1 MGRTQNLRH
10 NVINQFIDS
19 IRQGYLTSP
28 LPSQSTLAEMY
39 NISRTTVRHTMEHL
53 CHKGIIVQT
62 VDGYIIQRQPS
73 EDDRFYDI
81 VEPKL
86 AQQKQFEDLFYKMIS
101 QRLIKPGD
109 SFTELQ
115 LARSASVS
123 PVSVREFLL
132 RFSRYGLINNIHRG
146 QWQMVK
152 LDRRYVENL
161 FELREILETHALN
174 KFMNL
179 PKEDPL
185 WTKAKDL
192 LLRHREL
199 RETVNFQYRAFDT
212 LDHDFHQLILS
223 ATSNPFFDQH
233 FELISVIFHFQY
245 QWGERDLKER
255 NALGIEEHMAILSAM
270 ISRNDLMAMNE
281 LRRHLETAKRTM
293 MSSMTD
299 ENF

>member
-19 IRQGYLTSP
+19 IKRGYISSP
-28 LPSQSTLAEMY
+28 LPSQSMLAEMY
-39 NISRTTVRHTMEHL
+39 NISRTTVRHTMEYL
-53 CHKGIIVQT
+53 CGKGIIEQVGDT
-62 VDGYIIQRQPS
+62 YVIKRQPEES
-73 EDDRFYDI
+73 DKFHDI
-81 VEPKL
+81 IEPKL
-86 AQQKQFEDLFYKMIS
+86 TQQKQFEDLFYQMID
-101 QRLIKPGD
+101 QRLLKPGD

-115 LARSASVS
+115 LSRSASVS
-123 PVSVREFLL
+123 PVAVREFLL

-152 LDRRYVENL
+152 LDRHYAENL

-179 PKEDPL
+179 PQEDPR
-185 WTKAKDL
+185 WTRAKDL

-199 RETVNFQYRAFDT
+199 RETVNFQYRAFSR
-212 LDHDFHQLILS
+212 LDHDLHELILS
-223 ATSNPFFDQH
+223 AADNPFFDQH

-255 NALGIEEHMAILSAM
+255 NVLGIEEHMAILSAM
-270 ISRNDLMAMNE
+270 ITHNDLTAMNE
-281 LRRHLETAKRTM
+281 LRRHLDTAKRTM
-293 MSSMTD
+293 INSMAYSH
-299 ENF
+299 F